1 MNTAKAMSPAL
12 KKSQN
17 SSDYTSGK
25 NTNHSSVKTAESF
38 SSPVVNGMQSTNTST
53 GAFYASAPVATVS
66 PAIQA
71 KLMQKKENISEGVG
85 EGEVAGE
92 DDAVQFACS
101 ECDEKG
107 QEGAPDEESGS
118 VVVQQESVGE
128 FSSEGL
134 EPGVGGGLN
143 VGSSD
148 AVQMWSCGGN
158 KKPTCS
164 IQKKEDVSSPVQFEC
179 AECNKKAE
187 GDGELVQ
194 AKGSGESVGNA
205 VSGSNEDVSGLDDAV
220 QMWSCGSN
228 KKPTCSIQKMED
240 SGESDSSKEELI
252 QESSTSGLGEESSTN
267 GLGDESSKEDLAEN
281 PDAVIQEK
289 CSSCGKKKP
298 VQEKSSSGEESGKS
312 SSQGHKKQSS
322 KDSTLSEASTGLKNA
337 HGALPHYD
345 SIQSSFGHHDV
356 SNIRTEVGGSAGRA
370 SKKMG
375 ALAYASGDRIGFRN
389 APGLHLAAHEAAHT
403 VQQRSG
409 LKLPGNVGTPG
420 DKWER
425 HADSVADAVVAGR
438 SAESLLDDVAP
449 VSSSSNSAAAVAST
463 SADSVGVGRAIPANG
478 DGISAAVIQHRF
490 TSGASHQ
497 VASLESEELEEGGS
511 AGGTGAAKEGDGA
524 SGGDAAEAAA
534 SESTEAVAEQEPS
547 DPAADCAKS
556 KGNDKSADPAKDASA
571 KGSGQGEGAAADSG
585 GKPEKGRCYDPGSS
599 DPPEGT
605 DKPKSDAPPVKVEEK
620 SKVTYGDWVQ
630 SDDTCECA
638 ALEAVKKGAP
648 GAGESQG
655 GGKGQTESVLSTQ
668 VEGGA
673 EGLDVAAAAASGAS
687 DSEVSS
693 ADDVVEGAG
702 ATAEGAGG
710 DSGGESGAKDGG
722 DSTTDFGQNESSR
735 DAAAAGFDAAI
746 AKTRR
751 VPDRAAKLSKGLD
764 FSAPKTGGAAEEAA
778 RANSLDQ
785 IRSFMVSASSQ
796 IDGAVSFV
804 SDEVPTRFGS
814 IAESVKAGISA
825 SMSSEKN
832 SISARINRAKAKAR
846 GKASDARGAINAS
859 HTANVSRTVKET
871 DAAIATL
878 GKSYETSSAAV
889 SKRETAALAEINNRF
904 SKGRTDHEAA
914 GTKEAG
920 LAISTGQAWVD
931 AFDGCRSASGN
942 EYKHNGDDGFWDG
955 CLTVRRAKAQ
965 QDAACKTASGT
976 ASSMIEMSKKKG
988 FELRKDRTQY
998 RCAVISGAGEAQKAL
1013 DTAFEKLVSGL
1024 ESAKAGTVAG
1034 LDHTRDMS
1042 ITSVDAALKGS
1053 LKSLDKQK
1061 HEQKQAVNDA
1071 GYVQQVAIE
1080 EQAHQVAAGLANGV
1094 NSAMESLEQMLGDIR
1109 EKLLE
1114 GEGPAPEELSQVL
1127 TSAEEGLGGGV
1138 GTLLDKMEEGASAGE
1153 TSMSTAGS
1161 NAEGALH
1168 EVTTGNAT
1176 MASKSEG
1183 DFASQMSSLTG
1194 GATDAMNAQADKQ
1207 VAKAKD
1213 TAIKGSESMKLVATK
1228 FEGATEQ
1235 IYTAVDGAITASLA
1249 GLTKNLK
1256 VAADGLEGKIASE
1269 AWRAASKEQAAWKG
1283 VVAIVLI
1290 ILVIIAS
1297 IALTIVTAGAGGVLG
1312 GILIGALIGAVTA
1325 GLIQVINN
1333 LASGEEWDKG
1343 LVEAVVM
1350 GAVGGALGGAIGA
1363 GANGLA
1369 QAALQGAVK
1378 AGASTLT
1385 RAAINVSINLAG
1397 DMIAEG
1403 ATQAFGAVAF
1413 GQKMNW
1419 QGFFSAGLMSFASTA
1434 RGGVAGA
1441 PTPKANGAVPAP
1453 AAGTRL
1459 GVGTDAAVG
1468 LGVASVVEL
1477 ANIAAGGEFDA
1488 KRFATGAAGG
1498 AGSSRGASLGA
1509 SKSRIASAAPDV
1521 STPTTT
1527 PKVTADVDVPTTTTP
1542 KVTADV
1548 DAPTTAPK
1556 VTSEVDAPTTTP
1568 KVTPDIDAPATTSK
1582 ITPEVDAPTTRKPTG
1597 TDTDSPA
1604 TTRKPTDTDTDSP
1617 TTTRKPGDTDTD
1629 TPTTRKPGD
1638 SEPDGSGQK
1647 RLGDDVDGAPAA
1659 QKQKPDVDSTQPINK
1674 MSDAE
1679 VTEMTK
1685 TPVKVGDTDHETFV
1699 SKPSEKKVECGICS
1713 RACGPVK
1720 TKIND
1725 IENIVANKQKATD
1738 ADLELVAG
1746 LQGVKQKIQEI
1757 ESRIEGKMRKG
1768 VYEAGDKVITLAR
1781 DIAVDFQALGKDHSI
1796 LGKAIN
1802 DPTIIKRNSDDF
1814 ALSGKAGL
1822 VDVDALILSN
1832 KLDTGAG
1839 KDFKLDAFGTIKTT
1853 MGLKKGQQCIYILK
1867 GPDGVILKVGKSSDG
1882 NVGQRFGKYKKAGI
1896 DTKQKLVLEVIPLKM
1911 EVDGQKLTQT
1921 DASGIESA
1929 LRKGLEGEGHMM
1941 PWDNTR
1947 DMGPNH
1953 PSRLERPGT
1962 GVPFEPI
1969 RGKAYKNDEG
1979 KWRVSNEPTHKWTKG
1994 GNVDP
1999 VDPNYVP
2006 PVKQTKPE
2014 PSVLEQLY
2022 KDHNGD
2028 VTKVK
2033 EAIAKDHNMDRSLN
2047 TIYKWLR
2054 DAGVTSK

>member
-1 MNTAKAMSPAL
+1 MSTAKAISPAS
-12 KKSQN
+12 KKSQS
-17 SSDYTSGK
+17 SSDYSSGK
-25 NTNHSSVKTAESF
+25 NANPSSVKTSESF
-38 SSPVVNGMQSTNTST
+38 SSPVVNGMQSANASV
-53 GAFYASAPVATVS
+53 GAFYASAPVASVS

-71 KLMQKKENISEGVG
+71 KLIQKKENISEGAGNTEVDG
-85 EGEVAGE
+85 ENN
-92 DDAVQFACS
+92 AVQFACA
-101 ECDEKG
+101 ECDRKG
-107 QEGAPDEESGS
+107 QNGPAGAESVAPDEKSGA
-118 VVVQQESVGE
+118 VVVQQERAGE
-128 FSSEGL
+128 SSSDGL
-134 EPGVGGGLN
+134 ASGAG
-143 VGSSD
+143 D

-164 IQKKEDVSSPVQFEC
+164 IQKKDIDSPVQFMC
-179 AECNKKAE
+179 AECKKELEGDDKPVQLMCAECEKELEGDDKPVQLMCAECKKELEGDDNPVQENGSDKAE
-187 GDGELVQ
+187 LESDG
-194 AKGSGESVGNA
+194 N
-205 VSGSNEDVSGLDDAV
+205 VSGLDDAV
-220 QMWSCGSN
+220 QMWSCGGY

-240 SGESDSSKEELI
+240 GAESEA
-252 QESSTSGLGEESSTN
+252 STGKVAEES
-267 GLGDESSKEDLAEN
+267 
-281 PDAVIQEK
+281 DAVIQER
-289 CSSCGKKKP
+289 
-298 VQEKSSSGEESGKS
+298 SSGGEGSQQNTGKNNSG
-312 SSQGHKKQSS
+312 
-322 KDSTLSEASTGLKNA
+322 DSTLSDASSGLKNA

-449 VSSSSNSAAAVAST
+449 VPSSSSSAATV
-463 SADSVGVGRAIPANG
+463 SAPGDSVAVGRAVPANG
-478 DGISAAVIQHRF
+478 DGISGAAVQHRF

-497 VASLESEELEEGGS
+497 VASLESDEVDEGGGAGS
-511 AGGTGAAKEGDGA
+511 AGTAKDGEDA
-524 SGGDAAEAAA
+524 GGEAAEAAA
-534 SESTEAVAEQEPS
+534 SESTEAVAEQAPS

-556 KGNDKSADPAKDASA
+556 KGEENSADPAKDASA
-571 KGSGQGEGAAADSG
+571 DGGSQGEGAKAEAG

-605 DKPKSDAPPVKVEEK
+605 EKPKSDAPPNKVEEK
-620 SKVTYGDWVQ
+620 SKVTYGDWVE

-655 GGKGQTESVLSTQ
+655 AEKGQTESVLSTQ

-673 EGLDVAAAAASGAS
+673 EGLDVAAAASSGGS
-687 DSEVSS
+687 DAEVSS
-693 ADDVVEGAG
+693 SDEIVESSSEGSAEAAGGEGAG
-702 ATAEGAGG
+702 AKG
-710 DSGGESGAKDGG
+710 GG

-804 SDEVPTRFGS
+804 SDEVPARFGS

-825 SMSSEKN
+825 SMSSEKD

-859 HTANVSRTVKET
+859 HIANVSRTVKET

-889 SKRETAALAEINNRF
+889 SKRESAALAEINNRF
-904 SKGRTDHEAA
+904 SKGRTDHEGA
-914 GTKEAG
+914 GTKSAG

-931 AFDGCRSASGN
+931 AYDGCRSASGN
-942 EYKHNGDDGFWDG
+942 KNKYNGDDGFWDG

-1138 GTLLDKMEEGASAGE
+1138 GTLLDKMQEGASTGE
-1153 TSMSTAGS
+1153 TSMSMAGS

-1176 MASKSEG
+1176 LASKSES

-1194 GATDAMNAQADKQ
+1194 GATDAMNGQADKQ

-1249 GLTKNLK
+1249 GLNKNLK

-1403 ATQAFGAVAF
+1403 ATQAFGAAAF

-1468 LGVASVVEL
+1468 LGVATTVEL

-1488 KRFATGAAGG
+1488 KRFATGAAGA

-1509 SKSRIASAAPDV
+1509 NKSRIASAAPEV
-1521 STPTTT
+1521 STPSTT
-1527 PKVTADVDVPTTTTP
+1527 PKVTADVDVPATTP
-1542 KVTADV
+1542 KVNAD
-1548 DAPTTAPK
+1548 
-1556 VTSEVDAPTTTP
+1556 VDAPTTTP
-1568 KVTPDIDAPATTSK
+1568 KVTPEVDAPTTIAK
-1582 ITPEVDAPTTRKPTG
+1582 TTPEVDAPSTTPKITPEVEPPSTRKPTD

-1604 TTRKPTDTDTDSP
+1604 TTRKPTDADTDSP
-1617 TTTRKPGDTDTD
+1617 TTTRKPGE
-1629 TPTTRKPGD
+1629 

-1647 RLGDDVDGAPAA
+1647 RSGDDVDGALPT
-1659 QKQKPDVDSTQPINK
+1659 QKPKPEVGSTQPINK
-1674 MSDAE
+1674 MSDAD

-1685 TPVKVGDTDHETFV
+1685 TPVKVGDADHETFV

-1725 IENIVANKQKATD
+1725 IENVVANKQNATD
-1738 ADLELVAG
+1738 ADVELVGG
-1746 LQGVKQKIQEI
+1746 LQGVKQKVQEI
-1757 ESRIEGKMRKG
+1757 ESRIEGKMREG

-1781 DIAVDFQALGKDHSI
+1781 DIAVDFQALGKKHSI
-1796 LGKAIN
+1796 LGDAIN
-1802 DPTIIKRNSDDF
+1802 DPTIIKNNSDNF
-1814 ALSGKAGL
+1814 ALSGKAGA

-1832 KLDTGAG
+1832 KLDTGSSKVFA
-1839 KDFKLDAFGTIKTT
+1839 LDDFGTIKAT
-1853 MGLKKGQQCIYILK
+1853 MKLKDGQQCVYVLK
-1867 GPDGVILKVGKSSDG
+1867 GPDGAILKVGKSSDG

-1896 DTKQKLVLEVIPLKM
+1896 ETGQKLVLEVIPLKM

-1921 DASGIESA
+1921 DASGIETA
-1929 LRKGLEGEGHMM
+1929 LRKGLEGEGHIM

-1979 KWRVSNEPTHKWTKG
+1979 KWRVSNEPTHKWVKG
-1994 GNVDP
+1994 GNVEP

-2033 EAIAKDHNMDRSLN
+2033 EAIAKDHNMDRSLSN
-2047 TIYKWLR
+2047 IYKWLR

>member
-1 MNTAKAMSPAL
+1 MNTAKAMSPAS
-12 KKSQN
+12 KKTQGN
-17 SSDYTSGK
+17 SDFSSGK
-25 NTNHSSVKTAESF
+25 NTNHSAVKTPESF
-38 SSPVVNGMQSTNTST
+38 SSPVVNGMQSTNAAM
-53 GAFYASAPVATVS
+53 GAFYASAPVASVS

-85 EGEVAGE
+85 DGEGAGE
-92 DDAVQFACS
+92 DDAVQFACV
-101 ECDEKG
+101 ECDKKG
-107 QEGAPDEESGS
+107 QEGAQDEESGA
-118 VVVQQESVGE
+118 VMVQHESVGQP
-128 FSSEGL
+128 SSEGL
-134 EPGVGGGLN
+134 ESGVGDELD
-143 VGSSD
+143 VGSGD
-148 AVQMWSCGGN
+148 AVQMWSCGSN

-164 IQKKEDVSSPVQFEC
+164 LQKKEDVSSPVQFEC

-187 GDGELVQ
+187 GDDEPVQ
-194 AKGSGESVGNA
+194 TKGSGEAVGDA
-205 VSGSNEDVSGLDDAV
+205 VSESDEDVSGVDDAV

-240 SGESDSSKEELI
+240 GGEPDSSKEELI
-252 QESSTSGLGEESSTN
+252 QESSTNGLGEESST
-267 GLGDESSKEDLAEN
+267 DEDLTEN

-289 CSSCGKKKP
+289 CSTCGKKKP
-298 VQEKSSSGEESGKS
+298 VQEKSSGDESGKGGS
-312 SSQGHKKQSS
+312 KGPKKQS
-322 KDSTLSEASTGLKNA
+322 KTDSTLSDASAGLKNA

-409 LKLPGNVGTPG
+409 LKLPGNVGTLG

-449 VSSSSNSAAAVAST
+449 VPSSSNSAAAVTSA
-463 SADSVGVGRAIPANG
+463 SADSVGAGQAVPANG
-478 DGISAAVIQHRF
+478 DGISGAAVQHRF

-497 VASLESEELEEGGS
+497 VASLEIEELEEGGG
-511 AGGTGAAKEGDGA
+511 AGGAGAAKEGDGA

-534 SESTEAVAEQEPS
+534 SESTEAVADQEPS

-556 KGNDKSADPAKDASA
+556 KGNENESDPAKDASA
-571 KGSGQGEGAAADSG
+571 EGGGQGEGAAADSG

-620 SKVTYGDWVQ
+620 SKVTYGDWVE

-673 EGLDVAAAAASGAS
+673 EGLDIAAAASGAS

-710 DSGGESGAKDGG
+710 ESGGESGAKEGG

-735 DAAAAGFDAAI
+735 DAAAAGFDAAM

-751 VPDRAAKLSKGLD
+751 IPDRAAKLSKGLD

-785 IRSFMVSASSQ
+785 IRSFMSSASSQ
-796 IDGAVSFV
+796 IDGAVAFV
-804 SDEVPTRFGS
+804 SEEVPARFGS

-825 SMSSEKN
+825 SMSSEKG
-832 SISARINRAKAKAR
+832 SISARINRAKAKAQ

-878 GKSYETSSAAV
+878 GKSYESSSSAV
-889 SKRETAALAEINNRF
+889 SKRETAALAEINKRF
-904 SKGRTDHEAA
+904 SKGRTEHEGA
-914 GTKEAG
+914 GTKAAG

-942 EYKHNGDDGFWDG
+942 KYKYNGDDGFWDG

-1114 GEGPAPEELSQVL
+1114 GEGPAPEELGQVL

-1138 GTLLDKMEEGASAGE
+1138 GTLLDKMEEGASTGE

-1168 EVTTGNAT
+1168 EVTIGNAT

-1213 TAIKGSESMKLVATK
+1213 TAIKGSDSMKLVSTK
-1228 FEGATEQ
+1228 FEGATEK

-1249 GLTKNLK
+1249 GLNKNLK

-1509 SKSRIASAAPDV
+1509 NKSRIASAAPDV
-1521 STPTTT
+1521 SAPTTT
-1527 PKVTADVDVPTTTTP
+1527 PKVTTDVDVPTTTTP
-1542 KVTADV
+1542 KVTTDV
-1548 DAPTTAPK
+1548 DAPTTTTPK
-1556 VTSEVDAPTTTP
+1556 ASPEVDTPTTTAKTTPDVDTPTTTP
-1568 KVTPDIDAPATTSK
+1568 KVTA
-1582 ITPEVDAPTTRKPTG
+1582 EVDTP
-1597 TDTDSPA
+1597 

-1617 TTTRKPGDTDTD
+1617 SSTRKPTDTDTDAPATTRKPGDADTD

-1638 SEPDGSGQK
+1638 SDADGSGQK
-1647 RLGDDVDGAPAA
+1647 RLGDDVDSAPAA
-1659 QKQKPDVDSTQPINK
+1659 QKQNPDIDSTQPINK

-1685 TPVKVGDTDHETFV
+1685 TRVKVGDADHETFV

-1725 IENIVANKQKATD
+1725 IENVVANKQNATD
-1738 ADLELVAG
+1738 ADLDLVGG

-1757 ESRIEGKMRKG
+1757 ESRIEGKMREG

-1781 DIAVDFQALGKDHSI
+1781 DIAVDFQALGKKHSI
-1796 LGKAIN
+1796 LGDAIN
-1802 DPTIIKRNSDDF
+1802 DPTIIKKNSDNF
-1814 ALSGKAGL
+1814 ALSGKAGA

-1832 KLDTGAG
+1832 KLDTGAS
-1839 KDFKLDAFGTIKTT
+1839 KVFSRDDFGTIKAA
-1853 MGLKKGQQCIYILK
+1853 MGLKKGQQCIYVLK
-1867 GPDGVILKVGKSSDG
+1867 GPDGAILKVGKSSDG

-1896 DTKQKLVLEVIPLKM
+1896 ETGKQLILEVIPLKM
-1911 EVDGQKLTQT
+1911 KVGRKKLTQT

-1929 LRKGLEGEGHMM
+1929 LRKGLEGEGHVM

-1994 GNVDP
+1994 GNVEP

-2028 VTKVK
+2028 VTKVR
-2033 EAIAKDHNMDRSLN
+2033 EAIAKDHSMDRSLS

-2054 DAGVTSK
+2054 DAAVTSK

>member
-1 MNTAKAMSPAL
+1 MNTAKAMSPAS
-12 KKSQN
+12 KKSQS
-17 SSDYTSGK
+17 SSDYSSGK
-25 NTNHSSVKTAESF
+25 NSNDSSVKTSESF
-38 SSPVVNGMQSTNTST
+38 SSPVINGMQSTNASM
-53 GAFYASAPVATVS
+53 GAFYASAPGASVS

-71 KLMQKKENISEGVG
+71 KLIQKKENISEGAG

-92 DDAVQFACS
+92 DDAVQFACA
-101 ECDEKG
+101 ECDKKG
-107 QEGAPDEESGS
+107 QEGVADEESGA

-128 FSSEGL
+128 SEG
-134 EPGVGGGLN
+134 VGDELS
-143 VGSSD
+143 VGSGD
-148 AVQMWSCGGN
+148 AVQMWSCGGH

-164 IQKKEDVSSPVQFEC
+164 IQKKEDVSSPVQLEC

-187 GDGELVQ
+187 GDEEPIQ
-194 AKGSGESVGNA
+194 AKGSGDVVDEGVSESD
-205 VSGSNEDVSGLDDAV
+205 EDVSGLDDAV
-220 QMWSCGSN
+220 QMWSCGGH

-240 SGESDSSKEELI
+240 GADSQTSTESLVEEQSTEEL
-252 QESSTSGLGEESSTN
+252 TN
-267 GLGDESSKEDLAEN
+267 E
-281 PDAVIQEK
+281 PDALIQEK

-298 VQEKSSSGEESGKS
+298 IQEKSSGGEESGKNS
-312 SSQGHKKQSS
+312 AKNNSG
-322 KDSTLSEASTGLKNA
+322 DSTLSDASAGLKNA

-438 SAESLLDDVAP
+438 SAESLLDDVASVP
-449 VSSSSNSAAAVAST
+449 RSSASVATVASA
-463 SADSVGVGRAIPANG
+463 SASPSVDSVGAGRAVPANG
-478 DGISAAVIQHRF
+478 DGISGAAVQHRF

-497 VASLESEELEEGGS
+497 VASLESDEVEEGGG
-511 AGGTGAAKEGDGA
+511 AGGAGAVEGEGAAA
-524 SGGDAAEAAA
+524 GGEAAEAAA

-556 KGNDKSADPAKDASA
+556 KGEENTADPAKDASA
-571 KGSGQGEGAAADSG
+571 EGGSQGEGAAADSG

-605 DKPKSDAPPVKVEEK
+605 EKPKSDAPGNKVEEK
-620 SKVTYGDWVQ
+620 SKVTYGDWVE

-655 GGKGQTESVLSTQ
+655 GEKGQTESVLSTQ

-673 EGLDVAAAAASGAS
+673 EGLDVAAAASSGGS
-687 DSEVSS
+687 DAEVSS
-693 ADDVVEGAG
+693 SEEVVESSGKGSGETAG
-702 ATAEGAGG
+702 GEGAGG
-710 DSGGESGAKDGG
+710 GEKGG
-722 DSTTDFGQNESSR
+722 TDFGQNESSR

-804 SDEVPTRFGS
+804 NDEVPARFGS

-825 SMSSEKN
+825 SMSSEKD
-832 SISARINRAKAKAR
+832 SISARINRAKSKAR

-904 SKGRTDHEAA
+904 SKGRTDHEGA
-914 GTKEAG
+914 GTKAAG

-942 EYKHNGDDGFWDG
+942 KYKYNGDDGFWDG

-1114 GEGPAPEELSQVL
+1114 GDGPAPEELSQVL

-1138 GTLLDKMEEGASAGE
+1138 GTLLDKMEEGASTGE
-1153 TSMSTAGS
+1153 TSMSTAGG

-1168 EVTTGNAT
+1168 EVTIGNAT
-1176 MASKSEG
+1176 MASKSET

-1194 GATDAMNAQADKQ
+1194 GATDAMKVQADKQ
-1207 VAKAKD
+1207 VAKSKD

-1249 GLTKNLK
+1249 GLNKNLK
-1256 VAADGLEGKIASE
+1256 AAADGLEGKIASE

-1509 SKSRIASAAPDV
+1509 NKSRIASAAPDV

-1548 DAPTTAPK
+1548 DVPTTTPK
-1556 VTSEVDAPTTTP
+1556 VTPEVDAASTTP
-1568 KVTPDIDAPATTSK
+1568 KVTPDIDVPATTPK

-1617 TTTRKPGDTDTD
+1617 TTTRKSGDTDTD

-1757 ESRIEGKMRKG
+1757 ESRIEGKMREG

-1802 DPTIIKRNSDDF
+1802 DPTIIKKNSDDF

-1839 KDFKLDAFGTIKTT
+1839 KDFKLDAFGTIKAT

-1979 KWRVSNEPTHKWTKG
+1979 KWRVSNEPTHKWTKA
-1994 GNVDP
+1994 GNVEP

-2054 DAGVTSK
+2054 DAGVRSK